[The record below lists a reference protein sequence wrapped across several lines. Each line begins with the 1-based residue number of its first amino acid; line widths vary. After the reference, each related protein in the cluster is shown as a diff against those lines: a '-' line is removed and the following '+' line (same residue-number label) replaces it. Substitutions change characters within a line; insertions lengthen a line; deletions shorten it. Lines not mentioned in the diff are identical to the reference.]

1 MPVGTGSA
9 SNRSAATA
17 ITSSTVR
24 SKRPATINAPE
35 VNAGEEWPH
44 RRIIVNLAGLGYINS
59 AGLRVLLVAAK
70 RLNADG
76 GRLLLAAP
84 GDLVGRV
91 LDVSGFSGM
100 LETCATTEE
109 ALARIER

>member
-1 MPVGTGSA
+1 VEVTTVSHGHAIVLAVDG
-9 SNRSAATA
+9 RLDAATVTA
-17 ITSSTVR
+17 FEARLLALI
-24 SKRPATINAPE
+24 AE
-35 VNAGEEWPH
+35 GH

-59 AGLRVLLVAAK
+59 SGLRVLLVAAK

-91 LDVSGFSGM
+91 LDVSGFSAM
-100 LETCATTEE
+100 LDTCATTEE
-109 ALARIER
+109 ALARIGR

>member
-1 MPVGTGSA
+1 VEVTTASHGLAIVLAVTGRLDA
-9 SNRSAATA
+9 V
-17 ITSSTVR
+17 TVTR
-24 SKRPATINAPE
+24 FE
-35 VNAGEEWPH
+35 AGLFDLIAEGH
-44 RRIIVNLAGLGYINS
+44 RRIVVDLAGLGYINS

-84 GDLVGRV
+84 GDRVGLV
-91 LDVSGFSGM
+91 LDLSGFSAM
-100 LETCATTEE
+100 LETCATIEE

>member
-1 MPVGTGSA
+1 MEVTTVSHGLAIVLAVTGRLDA
-9 SNRSAATA
+9 E
-17 ITSSTVR
+17 TVTPFEAR
-24 SKRPATINAPE
+24 LFDLIAE
-35 VNAGEEWPH
+35 GH
-44 RRIIVNLAGLGYINS
+44 RRIILNLAGLGYINS

-109 ALARIER
+109 ALARRER

>member
-1 MPVGTGSA
+1 MEVTTVSHGLAIVLAVTGRLDA
-9 SNRSAATA
+9 E
-17 ITSSTVR
+17 TVTPFGAR
-24 SKRPATINAPE
+24 LFDLIAE
-35 VNAGEEWPH
+35 GH
-44 RRIIVNLAGLGYINS
+44 RRIIINLAGLGYINS

>member
-1 MPVGTGSA
+1 VEITTA
-9 SNRSAATA
+9 SHGLAIVLAATGRLDA
-17 ITSSTVR
+17 ETVTR
-24 SKRPATINAPE
+24 FEARLFDLIAE
-35 VNAGEEWPH
+35 GH
-44 RRIIVNLAGLGYINS
+44 RRIILDLAGLGYINS

-70 RLNADG
+70 RLKAGG

-91 LDVSGFSGM
+91 LEVSGFSGM

-109 ALARIER
+109 ALARVAHV

>member
-1 MPVGTGSA
+1 MEVTTVSHGLAIVLAVTGRLDA
-9 SNRSAATA
+9 E
-17 ITSSTVR
+17 TVTPFGAR
-24 SKRPATINAPE
+24 LFDLIAE
-35 VNAGEEWPH
+35 GH

-91 LDVSGFSGM
+91 STYPVSQGCSKR
-100 LETCATTEE
+100 
-109 ALARIER
+109 ARQPRKRSPV

>member
-1 MPVGTGSA
+1 VEVTTA
-9 SNRSAATA
+9 SHGLA
-17 ITSSTVR
+17 IVLAVRGRLDAETVTPFEAR
-24 SKRPATINAPE
+24 LFDLVTE
-35 VNAGEEWPH
+35 GH
-44 RRIIVNLAGLGYINS
+44 RRIIVDLAGLGYINS
-59 AGLRVLLVAAK
+59 AGLRVLLVTAK

-84 GDLVGRV
+84 GDQVGWV
-91 LDVSGFSGM
+91 LDVSGLSRI